1 MGCVC
6 PLLRC
11 LGLLSVIC
19 IIRTSSLELT
29 ILHTNDVHARVEETS
44 EDSSVCASNC
54 YAGVARRLTA
64 IRQIREKEKN
74 VLLLDAGDQYQ
85 GTIWFNY
92 FKGAEAAHFMRKLGY
107 DAMAL
112 GNHEFDNGVD
122 GLLYP
127 FLQNVTFPVLSANI
141 KADQQLSPSIMGY
154 YEPYVILNVGGQ
166 KIGVVGYTTKE
177 TPILS
182 SPGLHLLF
190 EDEIEALQREVNKL
204 TTLGVNKIIAL
215 GHSGFETDKQIAKKV
230 KGVDVVVGGHS
241 NTFLY
246 TGTPPSNNNPV
257 GLYPYWV
264 KSDDGRNVPVVQAYA
279 YGKYLGHLKVTFND
293 KGVVTKAEGNPI
305 LLNSSIAQDE
315 ILLADVNNWKKA
327 LASFGKDYIGKT
339 LVYLNGTT
347 EECRNRE
354 CNMGNLICEAMIYE
368 NIRKPE
374 DSSWTHVSI
383 CLTQGGGIRSSIDEQ
398 VNNGT
403 ILVENILAVLPFGS
417 TIDLLMVRGST
428 LRAAFEHSVRRYGQN
443 TGEFLQVS
451 GVHIEFD
458 LSRKPGH
465 RVVRLDVLCSECR
478 VPHYEPLEDSRIYKI
493 IVSSYIAQGGDGF
506 TMLKNENLKH
516 DTGDTDISVV
526 SNYIKLMQRVYP
538 GVDGR
543 ISFIGNSG
551 TQLYINMKIGLLSVS
566 IFVFFFLFC

>member
-1 MGCVC
+1 MGCPC
-6 PLLRC
+6 ALLLC
-11 LGLLSVIC
+11 LWLLSVFC
-19 IIRTSSLELT
+19 ITRTSSFDLT
-29 ILHTNDVHARVEETS
+29 ILHTNDVHGRVEETS
-44 EDSSVCASNC
+44 LDSGMCASNC

-64 IRQIREKEKN
+64 IRQIKEKEKN

-85 GTIWFNY
+85 GTMWFNY
-92 FKGAEAAHFMRKLGY
+92 YKGAEAAHFMTKLEY
-107 DAMAL
+107 NAMAL

-141 KADQQLSPSIMGY
+141 KADQQLSPSITGFY
-154 YEPYVILNVGGQ
+154 QPYVILNVGGE

-177 TPILS
+177 TPMLS
-182 SPGLHLLF
+182 SPGPHLTF
-190 EDEIEALQREVNKL
+190 EDEIEAVQREVNKL

-230 KGVDVVVGGHS
+230 RGVDVVVGGHS

-246 TGTPPSNNNPV
+246 TGTPPSNNVPV
-257 GLYPYWV
+257 GEYPYWV

-279 YGKYLGHLKVTFND
+279 YGKYLGHLKITFNNM
-293 KGVVTKAEGNPI
+293 GIVTKAEGNPI
-305 LLNSSIAQDE
+305 LLDSSIAQDKV
-315 ILLADVNNWKKA
+315 LLADVNSWKKA
-327 LASFGKDYIGKT
+327 LASFGKEYIGKT
-339 LVYLNGTT
+339 LVYLNGTR

-368 NIRKPE
+368 NIRKP
-374 DSSWTHVSI
+374 DDNSWTHVSI
-383 CLTQGGGIRSSIDEQ
+383 CLTQGGGIRASIDEKA
-398 VNNGT
+398 NN
-403 ILVENILAVLPFGS
+403 
-417 TIDLLMVRGST
+417 
-428 LRAAFEHSVRRYGQN
+428 
-443 TGEFLQVS
+443 

-478 VPHYEPLEDSRIYKI
+478 VPHYEPVEDSKIYKI
-493 IVSSYIAQGGDGF
+493 VVNSYIAGGGDGF

-543 ISFIGNSG
+543 ISFIENSG
-551 TQLYINMKIGLLSVS
+551 PQLYINMKLGLLSVS
-566 IFVFFFLFC
+566 IFAFLFHF

>member
-1 MGCVC
+1 MGC
-6 PLLRC
+6 PRALLLC
-11 LGLLSVIC
+11 LWLLSVFC
-19 IIRTSSLELT
+19 ITRTSSFDLT
-29 ILHTNDVHARVEETS
+29 ILHTNDVHGRVEETS
-44 EDSSVCASNC
+44 EDSSMCASNC

-64 IRQIREKEKN
+64 IRQIKDKEKN

-92 FKGAEAAHFMRKLGY
+92 YKGAEAAHFMSELGY

-127 FLQNVTFPVLSANI
+127 FLRNVTFPVLSANI
-141 KADQQLSPSIMGY
+141 RADQQLSPSITGFY
-154 YEPYVILNVGGQ
+154 QPYVILNVGGE

-182 SPGLHLLF
+182 SPGPHLTF

-230 KGVDVVVGGHS
+230 RGVDVVVGGHS

-246 TGTPPSNNNPV
+246 TGAPPSNNIPV
-257 GLYPYWV
+257 GEYPYWV

-279 YGKYLGHLKVTFND
+279 YGKYLGHLKTTFND
-293 KGVVTKAEGNPI
+293 MGIVTKAEGNPI
-305 LLNSSIAQDE
+305 LLDSSIAQDKV
-315 ILLADVNNWKKA
+315 LLADVNSWKKA
-327 LASFGKDYIGKT
+327 LANFGKEYIGKT
-339 LVYLNGTT
+339 LVYLNGTR

-368 NIRKPE
+368 NIRKP
-374 DSSWTHVSI
+374 DDISWTHVSI
-383 CLTQGGGIRSSIDEQ
+383 CLTQGGGIRASIDEKA
-398 VNNGT
+398 NNGT
-403 ILVENILAVLPFGS
+403 ILVENVLTVLPFGG
-417 TIDLLMVRGST
+417 TIDLLKVRGST

-451 GVHIEFD
+451 GVHVEFD

-465 RVVRLDVLCSECR
+465 RVVRLDVRCSECR
-478 VPHYEPLEDSRIYKI
+478 VPHYEPLEDSKIYKI
-493 IVSSYIAQGGDGF
+493 VVNSYIAGGGDGF

-516 DTGDTDISVV
+516 DTGDTDISVI

-543 ISFIGNSG
+543 ISFIENSG
-551 TQLYINMKIGLLSVS
+551 PQLYINMKIGLLSVS
-566 IFVFFFLFC
+566 IFAFLFHF